1 MGAMNIYK
9 QTLGRMC
16 GGRVLDVATG
26 EGKFIKTLVENL
38 GSYAEVVGIDT
49 IQHKEAAGG
58 IFSAENVHFTQ
69 MDAGR
74 LGFRDESFDIV
85 SISSSLHHLEDVP
98 RSLAEIKRVLR
109 TGGHFIIRETHRDV
123 QSQPQL
129 TDMYIHHWVAE
140 VDSALGF
147 THNRTFA
154 RQELVDLVEGLGL
167 WNVVFHDVS
176 NTDLDPMDK
185 AAITESEDIIDR
197 YIRHAEGLS
206 ACDRLKSRG
215 EQLRRRLYKVGVQWE
230 PELIVIGERR

>member
-1 MGAMNIYK
+1 MGAMNIFK
-9 QTLGRMC
+9 QILGRMC

-38 GSYAEVVGIDT
+38 KSYAEVVGIDT
-49 IQHKEAAGG
+49 IEYTEAAGG
-58 IFSAENVHFTQ
+58 IFGAENVHFIQ

-85 SISSSLHHLEDVP
+85 SISSSLHHLDDVP
-98 RSLAEIKRVLR
+98 RSLAEIERVLR
-109 TGGHFIIRETHRDV
+109 PGGHFIIRETHRDV
-123 QSQPQL
+123 QAEPQL

-140 VDSALGF
+140 VDSALGL

-154 RQELVDLVEGLGL
+154 RQELVDLVEGLRL

-176 NTDLDPMDK
+176 NTDSDPMDK

-197 YIRHAEGLS
+197 YIRHAKGLS
-206 ACDRLKSRG
+206 ACDRLKWRG

-230 PELIVIGERR
+230 PELIVIGEKR

>member
-1 MGAMNIYK
+1 MGAMNIFK
-9 QTLGRMC
+9 QILGRMC
-16 GGRVLDVATG
+16 SGRVLDVATG

-38 GSYAEVVGIDT
+38 KSYAEIVGIDT
-49 IQHKEAAGG
+49 IGYTEAAGG
-58 IFSAENVHFTQ
+58 IFSAENVYFIQ

-85 SISSSLHHLEDVP
+85 SVSSSLHHLEDVP

-109 TGGHFIIRETHRDV
+109 PGGHLIIRETHRDV
-123 QSQPQL
+123 QAEPQL

-154 RQELVDLVEGLGL
+154 RQELVDLVEGLRL

-176 NTDLDPMDK
+176 NTDLDPMDD
-185 AAITESEDIIDR
+185 AAIKENEDIIDR
-197 YIRHAEGLS
+197 YIQYATGLP
-206 ACDRLKSRG
+206 DYRTLRQRG
-215 EQLRRRLYKVGVQWE
+215 EELRQRHHEVGVQWE
-230 PELIVIGERR
+230 PELTVVGEKQ

>member
-1 MGAMNIYK
+1 
-9 QTLGRMC
+9 MC

-38 GSYAEVVGIDT
+38 KSYAEVVGIDT
-49 IQHKEAAGG
+49 IEYTEAERS
-58 IFSAENVHFTQ
+58 IFSAENVHFIQ

-85 SISSSLHHLEDVP
+85 SISSALHHLEDVP
-98 RSLAEIKRVLR
+98 QSLAEIKRVLR
-109 TGGHFIIRETHRDV
+109 PGGHFIIRETHRDV
-123 QSQPQL
+123 QAEPQL

-154 RQELVDLVEGLGL
+154 RQELVDLVEGLRL
-167 WNVVFHDVS
+167 WKVVFHDVS

-185 AAITESEDIIDR
+185 AAITESEDTIDR
-197 YIRHAEGLS
+197 YIRHAKGLS
-206 ACDRLKSRG
+206 ACNRLKCRG
-215 EQLRRRLYKVGVQWE
+215 EELRRRLHEVGVQWE
-230 PELIVIGERR
+230 PELIIIGEKR